1 MWGQWS
7 GFLLEECCVQVVF
20 LVVPVWKSVGDRLT
34 GKWSWVC
41 GLLVQEFDDQG
52 APMQAEWAASH
63 G

>member
-1 MWGQWS
+1 M
-7 GFLLEECCVQVVF
+7 
-20 LVVPVWKSVGDRLT
+20 PVWKSVGDRLT